1 LLPHHV
7 YHVSMLII
15 EQRWKAS
22 YRDSLEKY
30 LIEKKIY
37 EGTTGVTDPALH
49 EEEPSDEA
57 EAGALDSDASSDS
70 EDESAAVAP
79 TPVKI
84 TTPPV
89 ANTKTPR
96 PTKRQKMIPA
106 PQINGAANSAASTIP
121 VPIAP
126 ATSHTIVP
134 FPVIPAPKT
143 QILPPG
149 SSVEAP
155 APTPVK
161 EKKDKKKKAVP
172 QPIAPAPAPAPA
184 KEPSPDDPKK
194 KAKGSRS
201 TRNTEVEGEVPA
213 TPAPAA
219 VEKVELKG
227 TAKKRD
233 RSKRKSEGVV
243 A

>member
-1 LLPHHV
+1 
-7 YHVSMLII
+7 MLSFK
-15 EQRWKAS
+15 QRWKAS

-37 EGTTGVTDPALH
+37 DGTAGVTDPALH

-70 EDESAAVAP
+70 EDESAAIAP
-79 TPVKI
+79 TPTKVL
-84 TTPPV
+84 TPPV

-96 PTKRQKMIPA
+96 PTKRQKTA
-106 PQINGAANSAASTIP
+106 PTPQVNGMANGAASTVP

-126 ATSHTIVP
+126 ATNHTVVP
-134 FPVIPAPKT
+134 FPVIPPPKT

-149 SSVEAP
+149 SSAEVP
-155 APTPVK
+155 APTPAK

-172 QPIAPAPAPAPA
+172 QPIAPAPA

-201 TRNTEVEGEVPA
+201 TRNTEVEGEAPA
-213 TPAPAA
+213 TPAAA
-219 VEKVELKG
+219 VVEKTELKG

-233 RSKRKSEGVV
+233 RSKRKSEGVP